1 MTRSVSYM
9 LQLVTVPCVP
19 RLPPVF
25 SNRSYFRILR
35 RVLAGE
41 HRPTGEWLVVL
52 EVTVEVVRASAGASV
67 AR

>member
-1 MTRSVSYM
+1 VTRSVSYM
-9 LQLVTVPCVP
+9 LQLVTVPCVL

-25 SNRSYFRILR
+25 SYFRILR
-35 RVLAGE
+35 RVRAGE